1 MKKSTAYLL
10 LYFATILLVAV
21 LTSCT
26 NQKHSAKR
34 APIPCPSFDKKHSR
48 DMPYSHPTWR

>member
-1 MKKSTAYLL
+1 MKKSTAYAL
-10 LYFATILLVAV
+10 LYIATILAVAA

-26 NQKHSAKR
+26 DQKHSAKR
-34 APIPCPSFDKKHSR
+34 TPNPCPTFDKKQSR